1 MYLTNVHFTLK
12 INTTDWINLLRAYL
26 NLMILNVII
35 LDALLLLFWT
45 PLSSF
50 QHDQL
55 KCTIV

>member
-1 MYLTNVHFTLK
+1 MYLTDVHFASKK
-12 INTTDWINLLRAYL
+12 ITSDWIDLLRVYL

-55 KCTIV
+55 KCTIL